1 MTGSRCGGSWSIWR
15 GPFNLLSGNS
25 FLDFR
30 QRWASSFECITDVWG
45 ADLNASNNPERQKLS
60 LVSNMVLPVEP
71 EEHFGTGMS
80 WMTIAIGRRSNG
92 T

>member
-1 MTGSRCGGSWSIWR
+1 MNV
-15 GPFNLLSGNS
+15 P
-25 FLDFR
+25 
-30 QRWASSFECITDVWG
+30 
-45 ADLNASNNPERQKLS
+45 NNTERQNLS
-60 LVSNMVLPVEP
+60 LVSNLVLPVEP